1 MQTVLQLMDRYQ
13 GLDNAL
19 ASALR
24 LLGVLLLRQVLVRWV
39 RRSAIYSS
47 DLRRRWVVQIR
58 NGCFLLLVLGL
69 VFVWATELRT
79 FALSLAAFIV
89 AFVLSTKE
97 LISCLTG
104 SFLKISSRAFAVGD
118 RIEVGGMRGDVVD
131 QTLLVTRIMEVGP
144 APHAH
149 FYTGKIIAL
158 PNSLF
163 LTAPIINFS
172 LTSNYVLHAFCVPL
186 ADSTDW
192 QRAEEHMQ
200 SACAEVC
207 APFLDAARQT
217 LNRQAQLEELGV
229 KAVEPSTAL
238 VVQEAGRIDL
248 AVRVP
253 LPGEQV
259 GRCEQDIIRRFLQLQ
274 AAAAA
279 RAGAREGA

>member
-1 MQTVLQLMDRYQ
+1 MDRYQ
-13 GLDNAL
+13 GLDNVL
-19 ASALR
+19 ASALL
-24 LLGVLLLRQVLVRWV
+24 LLGVLLLRQILMSWV
-39 RRSAIYSS
+39 RRSAIHSS

-58 NGCFLLLVLGL
+58 NGCFLLLILGL
-69 VFVWATELRT
+69 ILVWATELRT

-97 LISCLTG
+97 LLSCLTG

-172 LTSNYVLHAFCVPL
+172 LTSDYALHTFCIPL
-186 ADSTDW
+186 ADSANW
-192 QRAEEHMQ
+192 QRAEEYMQ
-200 SACAEVC
+200 RACAEVC
-207 APFLDAARQT
+207 APFIDAARQT

-238 VVQEAGRIDL
+238 VVREAGKIDI

-253 LPGEQV
+253 CPSEQV
-259 GRCEQDIIRRFLQLQ
+259 GRCEQDIIRRFFQLQ
-274 AAAAA
+274 AAATAL
-279 RAGAREGA
+279 GGTGSGE

>member
-1 MQTVLQLMDRYQ
+1 MESIAQVLDRYQ
-13 GLDNAL
+13 GLDNVL
-19 ASALR
+19 AS
-24 LLGVLLLRQVLVRWV
+24 LLLLIGVLLLRQVLMSWV
-39 RRSAIYSS
+39 RRSAIHSS

-69 VFVWATELRT
+69 VFVWASELRT

-104 SFLKISSRAFAVGD
+104 SFLKISSRAFSVGD
-118 RIEVGGMRGDVVD
+118 RIEVGGLRGDVID

-149 FYTGKIIAL
+149 LYTGKTIAL

-163 LTAPIINFS
+163 LTAPIVNFS
-172 LTSNYVLHAFCVPL
+172 LTSEYVLHSFCVPL
-186 ADSTDW
+186 PESAHW
-192 QRAEEHMQ
+192 QAAEEAMQ
-200 SACAEVC
+200 RACAEVC
-207 APFLDAARQT
+207 APFVDDARRALSRQT
-217 LNRQAQLEELGV
+217 SLDELGIT
-229 KAVEPSTAL
+229 VEPTTSL
-238 VVQEAGRIDL
+238 VVRDEGKIDL

-259 GRCEQDIIRRFLQLQ
+259 GQCEQGILRRFFALR
-274 AAAAA
+274 AAA
-279 RAGAREGA
+279 GTESD